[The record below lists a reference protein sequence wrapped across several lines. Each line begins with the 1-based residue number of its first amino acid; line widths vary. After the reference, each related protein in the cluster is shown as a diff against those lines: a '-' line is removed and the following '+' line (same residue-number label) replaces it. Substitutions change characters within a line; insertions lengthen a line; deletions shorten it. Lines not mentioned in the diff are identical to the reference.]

1 MYYVYIVKCNDDTYY
16 TGWTNNLEKR
26 LDAHNSGKGAKYT
39 KYRRPVEYVFTHK
52 CIDKIEAM
60 QYEYK
65 IKQFTRTKKTKLI
78 KGDIVL

>member
-1 MYYVYIVKCNDDTYY
+1 MCYVYILKCKDDTYY

-26 LDAHNSGKGAKYT
+26 INAHNKGIGAKYT

-52 CIDKIEAM
+52 CIDKIQAM

-65 IKQFTRTKKTKLI
+65 IKQFSRVKKTKLI
-78 KGDIVL
+78 KGEIKL